1 MTKVLE
7 SKAGRI
13 NYYNTYLSTPEG
25 LYNSDY
31 ESQFSTVS
39 NGVGIYD
46 GFSFPG
52 LQSSDTVKS
61 LSVRISLLKHMT
73 TTNPSTLGFRLVTGY
88 HNGKT
93 TSGTYSNY
101 TSISPELRY
110 LVNNKSLSKQYEE
123 YRFDLESDSEEVA
136 WVNSNLSKVIGGTKF
151 GIRIW
156 GTTLRAKEL
165 WLMLTLAGGVQIF
178 GGQNQGSEIYV
189 GGTKANAVYLGST
202 KIL

>member
-1 MTKVLE
+1 MAKVLE

-13 NYYNTYLSTPEG
+13 NYYNSSLGTPEG
-25 LYNSDY
+25 LYDPNY
-31 ESQFSTVS
+31 ISQFYSIS

-52 LQSSDTVKS
+52 LQPSDTVES
-61 LSVRISLLKHMT
+61 LSVRVSLRKLST
-73 TTNPSTLGFRLVTGY
+73 STNPATLGFSHVTGY

-101 TSISPELRY
+101 TSISQERRY
-110 LVNNKSLSKQYEE
+110 FVNNKSLSNQYEE

-136 WVNSNLSKVIGGTKF
+136 WVNSNLSKVIGGTEF
-151 GIRIW
+151 GIRMW
-156 GTTLRAKEL
+156 GTTLQAKEL
-165 WLMLTLAGGVQIF
+165 WLTLTLASGVQIF
-178 GGQNQGSEIYV
+178 VGPNQASEIYV
-189 GGTKANAVYLGST
+189 GGTKAKAVYLGST